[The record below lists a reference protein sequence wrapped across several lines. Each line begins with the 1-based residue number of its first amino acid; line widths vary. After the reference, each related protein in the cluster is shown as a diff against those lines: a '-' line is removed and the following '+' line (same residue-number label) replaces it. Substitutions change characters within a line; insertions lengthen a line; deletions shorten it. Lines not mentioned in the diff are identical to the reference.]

1 MSGGI
6 VRALRKIFGGN
17 QPSAPQEVPVMEV
30 DVKDAKPTAE
40 IEPIYIKSMELRS
53 LLDVQEIAEELRN
66 GNIMIVEIGSLM
78 NQNPEELKRAID
90 QIKGICQAIGGSVG
104 RLTDSKVIAT
114 PRFVSIEFKKAS

>member
-1 MSGGI
+1 MKAF
-6 VRALRKIFGGN
+6 RRIFGGN
-17 QPSAPQEVPVMEV
+17 SPPAPAPEVPVMEV
-30 DVKDAKPTAE
+30 NVKSAKPTAE
-40 IEPIYIKSMELRS
+40 IEPIYVKSMEMRS
-53 LLDVQEIAEELRN
+53 LLDVQEIAEELRS
-66 GNIMIVEIGSLM
+66 GNIMIIEIGALM